1 MAAEESTVETPRVWS
16 RLRQDI
22 GVIVWSGFL
31 AACFA
36 TLLFFAL
43 FDPALL
49 MHDDSPPQWLA
60 DRRSGYTVGFFFF
73 WVTAMIAAALATWLV
88 DTRNSNAVAR
98 TDGP

>member
-1 MAAEESTVETPRVWS
+1 MAADEDSIEPPRTWS

-36 TLLFFAL
+36 TMLFFAL

-49 MHDDSPPQWLA
+49 MHDDAPPAWLV
-60 DRRSGYTVGFFFF
+60 DRRTGYTLGFFFF
-73 WVTAMIAAALATWLV
+73 WTTAMLAAALATWLV
-88 DTRNSNAVAR
+88 DTRNANGAAR

>member
-1 MAAEESTVETPRVWS
+1 MAADENTVEAPRVWS

-36 TLLFFAL
+36 TMLFFAL

-49 MHDDSPPQWLA
+49 MHDEHPPTWLA
-60 DRRSGYTVGFFFF
+60 DRRTGYTVGFFFF
-73 WVTAMIAAALATWLV
+73 WVTAMIAASLATWLV
-88 DTRNSNAVAR
+88 DTRTANAVAR